1 MTQQAPIG
9 IFDSGVGGLTV
20 AREVFKLLPQEDVVY
35 FGDVGRYPYGGR
47 SKEIITKF
55 TVQDITFL
63 MEHKVKFII
72 CACNTASSV
81 ALDEI
86 KGSYDVEVIGVI
98 EPGARAAVEKT
109 NTGRIGVIGTHA
121 TISSNAYA
129 RVIHSLAPQM
139 RVFSLACPLFVP
151 LAEEG
156 YIDKDATYL
165 IARDYLQTMHDVKID
180 TLVLGCTHYPLLK
193 HVISEV
199 MGDDVKLIDSGEE
212 TAKVAYGLLTQAG
225 LLKSTSGAPH
235 LGVGSQDTTI
245 EGAPPLAVGSDATGK
260 TPQPGAPPFRVGSGD
275 AGEHKF
281 FVSDVPEKFSQVAT
295 RFLGETVDKITR
307 VDISGY

>member
-20 AREVFKLLPQEDVVY
+20 ARKVFEILPHEDVVY

-47 SKEIITKF
+47 SKEIITRF

-72 CACNTASSV
+72 CACNSASSV
-81 ALDEI
+81 ALDDV
-86 KGSYDVEVIGVI
+86 KSKYDIEMIGVI
-98 EPGARAAVEKT
+98 EPGARAAVEQT
-109 NTGRIGVIGTHA
+109 RSGRVGVIGTNA
-121 TISSNAYA
+121 TIGSNAYA
-129 RVIHSLAPQM
+129 RIIHSIDPQVK
-139 RVFSLACPLFVP
+139 VFSLACPLFVP

-156 YIDKDATYL
+156 YVDKEATYL
-165 IARDYLQTMHDVKID
+165 IARDYLQTMHDVEID

-193 HVISEV
+193 HIIGDV
-199 MGDDVKLIDSGEE
+199 MGDKVTLIDSGEE
-212 TAKVAYGLLTQAG
+212 TAKVALQRLTESG
-225 LLKSTSGAPH
+225 LLKTGAGAPH
-235 LGVGSQDTTI
+235 LGVGSDDSGKK
-245 EGAPPLAVGSDATGK
+245 GAPPLGG
-260 TPQPGAPPFRVGSGD
+260 GSGV
-275 AGEHKF
+275 EHKF

-295 RFLGETVDKITR
+295 RFLGEVVDKITR